1 MAELN
6 KTQIALLE
14 RKVVR
19 WVWNE
24 QRPVTAAE
32 IAVKFSV
39 SIHQARCLIQRIMR
53 RADGIRCKLEAS
65 YGINSAGH
73 PGIVKYF
80 SVQHLPENY
89 QPLRRKSSSQR
100 ARH

>member
-1 MAELN
+1 MAELT
-6 KTQIALLE
+6 KTQIALLD
-14 RKVVR
+14 RKVAR

-24 QRPVTAAE
+24 HRPVTAAE
-32 IAVKFSV
+32 IAIKFSV
-39 SIHQARCLIQRIMR
+39 NIHHARCLIQRIMR

-80 SVQHLPENY
+80 SVLSLPDCY
-89 QPLRRKSSSQR
+89 QPATKNSK
-100 ARH
+100 